1 MSRKMDVIRA
11 LKDAD
16 YRDSLSDEERAQLP
30 ESQAGV
36 IELESAEMEAVTG
49 AAVVAFLGTYS
60 CTKSWGGGCH
70 CTCSSFTYQLS

>member
-16 YRDSLSDEERAQLP
+16 YRDSLSDEERALLP

-36 IELESAEMEAVTG
+36 IELESAEMEEVHGGLALFG
-49 AAVVAFLGTYS
+49 SYS

-70 CTCSSFTYQLS
+70 CHCPSSDLTLKL

>member
-1 MSRKMDVIRA
+1 MSRKMEVIRA

-16 YRDSLSDEERAQLP
+16 YRDSLSDEERSLLP

-36 IELESAEMEAVTG
+36 IELESADMEAAVGG
-49 AAVVAFLGTYS
+49 AVFALLGSYS

-70 CTCSSFTYQLS
+70 CTCSTLTYQP